1 MDKDK
6 YFDVY
11 KDSLEKYIN
20 DYQQLDKQKLKH
32 WDYDADDYDDFF
44 PDKQKYMPEFGDI
57 DLDKYYSKY
66 TKQKD
71 NLYSDYWDSVHKEI
85 KSPNNKKDEWYQGV
99 NKRFNRGDLVQA
111 ATAHPGS
118 ADYEGQLL
126 GGIVICTDAQG
137 PSWGEWSR
145 PFYKVLWP
153 NGLVEDCP
161 DDWLDI
167 CSS

>member
-1 MDKDK
+1 MNKDK
-6 YFDVY
+6 Y
-11 KDSLEKYIN
+11 LEKYIN
-20 DYQQLDKQKLKH
+20 DINQLEGKKKLKYWDLKHKDLFSDKQKHTIK
-32 WDYDADDYDDFF
+32 
-44 PDKQKYMPEFGDI
+44 FGDV
-57 DLDKYYSKY
+57 DLDKYCLNNRYYSKY
-66 TKQKD
+66 VKKQD
-71 NLYSDYWDSVHKEI
+71 NLYSDYWDSVHKED
-85 KSPNNKKDEWYQGV
+85 KSPNIKKDEWYQGV

-111 ATAHPGS
+111 TTAHPGS
-118 ADYEGQLL
+118 VDYQGQLL

>member
-6 YFDVY
+6 YF
-11 KDSLEKYIN
+11 EKYIN
-20 DYQQLDKQKLKH
+20 DINQLEDKQKLKY
-32 WDYDADDYDDFF
+32 WDLKHEVLK
-44 PDKQKYMPEFGDI
+44 PDKQKYTIKFGDV

-66 TKQKD
+66 TKMKD
-71 NLYSDYWDSVHKEI
+71 NLYSDHLDSVH
-85 KSPNNKKDEWYQGV
+85 KKDEWYQGV
-99 NKRFNRGDLVQA
+99 DKRFSRGDLVQA
-111 ATAHPGS
+111 STTHPGS
-118 ADYEGQLL
+118 VDYQGQLL

-161 DDWLDI
+161 DDWIEFCDAI
-167 CSS
+167 AVQDEDS